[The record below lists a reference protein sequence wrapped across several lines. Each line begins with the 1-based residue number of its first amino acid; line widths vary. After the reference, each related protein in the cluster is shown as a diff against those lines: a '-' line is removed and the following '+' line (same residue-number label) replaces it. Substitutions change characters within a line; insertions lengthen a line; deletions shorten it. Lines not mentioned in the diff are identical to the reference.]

1 MGRHGNLMD
10 AGTTHAIRIAVV
22 DDHPAMREG
31 TAALLAR
38 EPDLEVVATGG
49 SAAEARRILAI
60 EPPPDVL
67 LLDIRMGQEGGL
79 DVLATSGAT
88 RTAIVL
94 LTAYDYPQYEEA
106 AMRLG
111 AAGYVLK
118 NAPVPD
124 LIAAVRQAAAGALVF
139 RRRQR
144 SVLPG
149 LSSRERRV
157 VSLVA
162 AGRSNDEIAAD
173 LGLSVKTIEVTLSRL
188 YRRFGVASRTEL
200 ATIVLRDG
208 WLDIPG
214 PSTPVPGMPAE

>member
-1 MGRHGNLMD
+1 VTSGETRP
-10 AGTTHAIRIAVV
+10 IRIAVV

-49 SAAEARRILAI
+49 SAVEARRILAT

-67 LLDIRMGQEGGL
+67 LLDIRMGDEGGL
-79 DVLATSGAT
+79 DVLATSDAT

-111 AAGYVLK
+111 AAGFVLK

-124 LIAAVRQAAAGALVF
+124 LIAAVRQAAGGAIVF
-139 RRRQR
+139 RRRPR
-144 SVLPG
+144 SMPPG
-149 LSSRERRV
+149 LSPRERRV

-173 LGLSVKTIEVTLSRL
+173 LALSVKTIEVALSRL

-200 ATIVLRDG
+200 ATVVLRDG
-208 WLDIPG
+208 WLDIPELAHPEPG
-214 PSTPVPGMPAE
+214 PSAERPPR